1 MVNLSNVEIK
11 RKKGE
16 SFESFLRRF
25 NKKLIQSGKLLQAR
39 KVRFYQDPVSKIKLR
54 ESALRRKEMSSKR
67 EYLRKIGKLEEFE
80 GKNKSKGR
88 R

>member
-1 MVNLSNVEIK
+1 MPSVVEAK

-39 KVRFYQDPVSKIKLR
+39 KVRFFHEPISKVKIR
-54 ESALRRKEMSSKR
+54 ASALRRKDLLSKK

-80 GKNKSKGR
+80 NKNKKR
-88 R
+88 